1 MLSYFILILQIS
13 CVTSSSAMAN
23 RDRFNYYFQILLTD
37 DNLANGYYG
46 IIKTYGWKRVAIIV
60 QNEDLFTVVSIM
72 YSEY

>member
-1 MLSYFILILQIS
+1 
-13 CVTSSSAMAN
+13 MAN